1 MNDQDL
7 HALCLQY
14 GQWCRT
20 RRFFAPP
27 LPRSLLAQFQP
38 PGGLRVEP
46 DAELIP
52 EMSFFNMA
60 VHALADDHPEDAAC
74 FTLYYFHDVRPVK
87 KIASAMGIS
96 RQAVYK
102 RLRTHAARVEKTRH
116 LLKRVHLAQSV
127 NL

>member
-1 MNDQDL
+1 MNEQDL

-38 PGGLRVEP
+38 RTGAGVEP
-46 DAELIP
+46 DADLVP
-52 EMSFFNMA
+52 EMQFFNMA

-102 RLRTHAARVEKTRH
+102 RLHAHAARIEKARH
-116 LLKRVHLAQSV
+116 LIKRVHTGQSV